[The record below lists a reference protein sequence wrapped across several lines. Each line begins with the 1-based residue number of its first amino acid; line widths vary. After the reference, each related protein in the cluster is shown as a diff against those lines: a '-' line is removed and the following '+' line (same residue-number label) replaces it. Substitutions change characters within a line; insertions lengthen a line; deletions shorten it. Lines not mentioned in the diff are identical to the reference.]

1 MEPILI
7 LGGVLPRRSASS
19 LSPRKWR
26 LIEKTERGGGLVK
39 TEVLGTGFYFD
50 PTGHWL
56 HLRDPEITRL
66 VTTEWIP
73 GGLVSIQRKAAIYSR
88 GVFTRFP
95 YQVNTYGL
103 PAEVVAENLIGFLE
117 AQYGESGRP

>member
-7 LGGVLPRRSASS
+7 LGGGLAG
-19 LSPRKWR
+19 LYAAFFSPRKWG
-26 LIEKTERGGGLVK
+26 LMEKSERVGGLVK
-39 TEVLGTGFYFD
+39 TEVIDNGFYFD

-56 HLRDPEITRL
+56 HLRDPEIIRL

-73 GGLVSIQRKAAIYSR
+73 DGLGSIQRKSAVYSR

-95 YQVNTYGL
+95 YQANTHAL
-103 PAEVVAENLIGFLE
+103 PADVVSENLIAFFE
-117 AQYGESGRP
+117 AHYA